1 LVTFNLKDFDIA
13 FASARGV
20 LIIHPDEFLERL
32 INKNSSLTHKPKS
45 VYELAKLVNMDVSNL
60 NKLIVFFETI
70 GAISIKTSIVSGRT
84 VKTPVVEYGHI
95 EFDLKA
101 A

>member
-1 LVTFNLKDFDIA
+1 MSLQVSTHSLQMNWELGSPIRILALRFD
-13 FASARGV
+13 
-20 LIIHPDEFLERL
+20 LPHQEQQ
-32 INKNSSLTHKPKS
+32 T
-45 VYELAKLVNMDVSNL
+45 ELLPFRYL
-60 NKLIVFFETI
+60 NILSITFFENM

-95 EFDLKA
+95 EFDLNA